1 VSKDAQDMTVREML
15 AALVVD
21 IDQRPA
27 SFDLRR
33 EPVEMPTTG
42 RMVSRV
48 PGPWLEV
55 TFVVAAEPDGGQ

>member
-1 VSKDAQDMTVREML
+1 MTVREML

-27 SFDLRR
+27 SFNVHR
-33 EPVEMPTTG
+33 EPVEVPGG
-42 RMVSRV
+42 RMVRRV